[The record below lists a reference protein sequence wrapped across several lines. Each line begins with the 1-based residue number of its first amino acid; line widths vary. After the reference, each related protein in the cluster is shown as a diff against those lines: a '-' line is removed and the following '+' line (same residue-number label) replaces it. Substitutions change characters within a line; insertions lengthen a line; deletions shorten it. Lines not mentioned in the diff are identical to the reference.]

1 MFTFNWNLYYSIK
14 MYYFQNKYKIIYYS
28 KVRDLYLYTYLK
40 THYCIIYFEEI
51 NTSIQY
57 GYIKFKSKAV
67 LSHD

>member
-14 MYYFQNKYKIIYYS
+14 MYYFQNKKKSTIQKLGIFIFIYI
-28 KVRDLYLYTYLK
+28 YLK